1 MKILMSAIPHDSSAR
16 SRAGQRGVTF
26 VELMI
31 AMLLGLFLTS
41 SVYFMFAKT
50 KQAYR
55 YQNALAQVQEQGRF
69 ATDILT
75 QSLRLAGFPGD
86 NMPPGNKIEG
96 TDGPT
101 DTVIVRYR
109 NDVDCRDI
117 ATAGIAI
124 NRFRIN
130 AGNLECSGD
139 GIDWDIYV
147 RNVENMQMLYG
158 EDLDND
164 GLANRYVTAT
174 AGPDWSNVVV
184 ARVSLLVRSTDYASS
199 QSEEYEDLSGNR
211 VAPVDNRL
219 RKSFGTTITLR
230 N

>member
-1 MKILMSAIPHDSSAR
+1 M
-16 SRAGQRGVTF
+16 
-26 VELMI
+26 
-31 AMLLGLFLTS
+31 
-41 SVYFMFAKT
+41 
-50 KQAYR
+50 
-55 YQNALAQVQEQGRF
+55 
-69 ATDILT
+69 
-75 QSLRLAGFPGD
+75 AGFPGD
-86 NMPPGNKIEG
+86 NAPPGNKIEG

-147 RNVENMQMLYG
+147 RNVENMQILYG

-184 ARVSLLVRSTDYASS
+184 ARVSLMVRSTDYAAS

-211 VAPVDNRL
+211 VAPVDHRL

>member
-1 MKILMSAIPHDSSAR
+1 MKMLMSRIPHVSAAG
-16 SRAGQRGVTF
+16 SRARQRGVTF

-31 AMLLGLFLTS
+31 AMSLGLFLLS

-75 QSLRLAGFPGD
+75 QNLRMAGFPGD
-86 NMPPGNKIEG
+86 NVPPGNKIEG

-101 DTVIVRYR
+101 DTVTVRYR
-109 NDVDCRDI
+109 NNLDCRDI

-130 AGNLECSGD
+130 AGDLECSGD
-139 GIDWDIYV
+139 GVTWDTYV
-147 RNVENMQMLYG
+147 RNVEDMQVLYG

-164 GLANRYVTAT
+164 GLANRYVMAIE
-174 AGPDWSNVVV
+174 GPNWSNVVA
-184 ARVSLLVRSTDYASS
+184 ARVSLLVRSTDNAVP
-199 QSEEYEDLSGNR
+199 QPEEYQALSGVR
-211 VAPVDNRL
+211 MAAPDKRL
-219 RKSFGTTITLR
+219 RKSFVTTIALR